1 MTSVADDLV
10 DAAYHEG
17 GHAVAIGP
25 SAAVSAVSATTAVGA
40 LSLGQRRW
48 ERHLPIGAPV
58 FAEVALAALAPT
70 LNERYVALM
79 ELQVITDLAGS
90 VAETVYRGDQAI
102 SIKQRRAM
110 DDDLDV
116 VWAVLDDAW
125 RTTGRHYAL
134 AA

>member
-1 MTSVADDLV
+1 MILSTPPITKAVTRSPLGLPLQCPPYPRPRLLVHYLLVNDD
-10 DAAYHEG
+10 G
-17 GHAVAIGP
+17 SG
-25 SAAVSAVSATTAVGA
+25 TC
-40 LSLGQRRW
+40 LS
-48 ERHLPIGAPV
+48 ERLYSLKWHSPHW
-58 FAEVALAALAPT
+58 PT

-79 ELQVITDLAGS
+79 ELQVITDLASS